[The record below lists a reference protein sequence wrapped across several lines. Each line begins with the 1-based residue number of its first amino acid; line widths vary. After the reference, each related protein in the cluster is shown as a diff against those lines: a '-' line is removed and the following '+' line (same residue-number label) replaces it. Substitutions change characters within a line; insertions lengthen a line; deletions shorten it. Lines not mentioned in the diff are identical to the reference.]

1 MIKIFMQEGKWRM
14 GIEAE
19 IWEFEELSDLVRIL
33 NEIIGHKNDF
43 GKIK

>member
-1 MIKIFMQEGKWRM
+1 MIKIFMREGKWRM
-14 GIEAE
+14 SIESE
-19 IWEFEELSDLVRIL
+19 TWEFEELSDLVRIL

>member
-1 MIKIFMQEGKWRM
+1 MIKIFMRENKWRIS
-14 GIEAE
+14 IEEE

-43 GKIK
+43 GRIK